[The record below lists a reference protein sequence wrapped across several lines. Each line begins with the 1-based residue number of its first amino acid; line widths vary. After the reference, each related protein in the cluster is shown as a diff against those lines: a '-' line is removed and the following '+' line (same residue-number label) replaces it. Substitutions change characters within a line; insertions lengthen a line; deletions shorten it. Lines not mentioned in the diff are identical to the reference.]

1 MNQSCPTNTI
11 VLTVT
16 KNMTI
21 PNGKFS
27 KKKSLHILHL
37 NINNLLPKIDKIR
50 FIIKQTNAAII
61 GISESKLDS
70 SILNREVETV
80 GYDAIRMDRSKR

>member
-1 MNQSCPTNTI
+1 MNQPCRTNTI

-21 PNGKFS
+21 QNRKFS

-70 SILNREVETV
+70 SILNREVDIV